1 MALWIILTLSILF
14 SPFFQLK
21 FIKFIKRILQ
31 SLLQFIF
38 WNLPVKLLYAFDF
51 STMTFYEFKPFIFVG
66 CL

>member
-1 MALWIILTLSILF
+1 MLF

-21 FIKFIKRILQ
+21 FIQFIKRIFQ

-38 WNLPVKLLYAFDF
+38 WNLPVKLLYAFYIT
-51 STMTFYEFKPFIFVG
+51 TMTFYEFKPFVFIC